1 MFFKADGSMK
11 ESMNQCPS
19 CLPGTAWP
27 SWTSFLSQRISWEI
41 AWATEVEVEVETG
54 EMEAGM
60 DGTTGTEATA
70 VTAVEKEGAKE
81 VEKAVVMV
89 TTATTATEHGR
100 TTREK
105 AEIGREWTAD
115 SALCLKLSWGHVLP
129 GTPGTCKSGVKNR
142 LPQIKE
148 TLVESSHGLQWS

>member
-1 MFFKADGSMK
+1 
-11 ESMNQCPS
+11 MNQCPS

-27 SWTSFLSQRISWEI
+27 SWTSTFCRISWEI
-41 AWATEVEVEVETG
+41 AWASDVEVNIG
-54 EMEAGM
+54 EMKAGM

-105 AEIGREWTAD
+105 AEIGRELTAD
-115 SALCLKLSWGHVLP
+115 SALCLKLCWGHVLP

-148 TLVESSHGLQWS
+148 KLVESSHP